1 MRIDGNQVRR
11 AVLAALLLSAFTG
24 IAAADTTPLHGES
37 ADGVLLF
44 ASDDGRFKWSLDGR
58 VNLDGLFFVEDKNP
72 LGDGVQLRRARL
84 ALKTVLW
91 GDWYAEMD
99 VDFVEEAT
107 AMKDVYLRYDNLF
120 NRQGYV
126 RVGNFREP
134 FGLEE
139 NTSSRNIQFQERS
152 QATDGFVPGRKMGLE
167 VARFAPRWRAA
178 AGVFG
183 PDITE
188 FETENDDMSWNVTGR
203 VTANFLR
210 DRGQVLHLGV
220 AGSHRQPQFQSGN
233 LRLRTRN
240 EYHVNNYK
248 YVDTDNIS
256 NVDTYDLFDAEFAY
270 VNRRLRVQAEYI
282 DVNVKR
288 SGALD
293 ELDFGGAY
301 VSASCFLTDDTHPY
315 VWQDGE
321 FGRLVPR
328 AASGAWEVLAR
339 YSTVDM
345 TDLDVRGGESTALT
359 LGLNWHANAN
369 VRVYNSF
376 VLIDNDEDA
385 SARGSVVGNDDFQYY
400 QVRVLLMF

>member
-1 MRIDGNQVRR
+1 MKIEGYRLHGV
-11 AVLAALLLSAFTG
+11 VLAALLT
-24 IAAADTTPLHGES
+24 AATAGAANLPLHSES

-44 ASDDGRFKWSLDGR
+44 ASEDGQFKWMLDGR
-58 VNLDGLFFVEDKNP
+58 VNLDGSFFVEDKNP
-72 LGDGVQLRRARL
+72 LGDGVQVRRARL

-99 VDFVEEAT
+99 VDFAEEAT
-107 AMKDVYLRYDNLF
+107 AVKDIYLRYDNLF

-167 VARFAPRWRAA
+167 IARFAPHWRLSG
-178 AGVFG
+178 GVFG
-183 PDITE
+183 PDVTE
-188 FETENDDMSWNVTGR
+188 FETTDADMSWNYTGR
-203 VTANFLR
+203 ATTNFLR
-210 DRGQVLHLGV
+210 DRGSVLHFGV
-220 AGSHRQPQFQSGN
+220 AGTLRKPQFDSGN
-233 LRLRTRN
+233 VRFRTRN

-256 NVDTYDLFDAEFAY
+256 GVDTYNMVDGEVAY
-270 VNRRLRVQAEYI
+270 VNRRLRLQGEYI
-282 DVNVKR
+282 DVNVHR
-288 SGALD
+288 SGATPD
-293 ELDFGGAY
+293 LDFGGAY
-301 VSASCFLTDDTHPY
+301 ATASCFLTDDSHPY
-315 VWQDGE
+315 VWEDAE

-328 AASGAWEVLAR
+328 ASGGAWEVLVR

-359 LGLNWHANAN
+359 LGLNWYANAN
-369 VRVYNSF
+369 VRFYNSL
-376 VLIDNDEDA
+376 VMIDNDGLA
-385 SARGSVVGNDDFQYY
+385 NAKGSLVGNDDFQYY
-400 QVRVLLMF
+400 QFRVLLMF